1 MGLEER
7 LEKEIE
13 LIEND
18 ESLTDEQKRKEIREL
33 YKEAREIAREQ
44 NDDEWYN
51 L

>member
-18 ESLTDEQKRKEIREL
+18 ESLTDEEKRKEIREL
-33 YKEAREIAREQ
+33 YIEACEIEREQ
-44 NDDEWYN
+44 EERW
-51 L
+51 

>member
-33 YKEAREIAREQ
+33 YKEARE
-44 NDDEWYN
+44 YMK
-51 L
+51 